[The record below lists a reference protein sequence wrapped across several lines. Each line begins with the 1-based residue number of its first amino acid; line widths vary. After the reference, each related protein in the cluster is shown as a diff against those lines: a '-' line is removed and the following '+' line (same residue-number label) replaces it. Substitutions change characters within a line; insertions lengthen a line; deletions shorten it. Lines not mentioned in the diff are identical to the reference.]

1 MAPGEQ
7 FAIRLLELAA
17 QAFGGAV
24 EPWQIKR
31 RAKALAEAD
40 RTTRLLAAQAEQ
52 ELKQV
57 RAGEARIVDGAVVPI
72 DNPVGGAYLIE
83 QADAPRLIQMAQA
96 ASEADAARRVLNLA
110 SIFEK
115 ARDEG
120 PTVDDTT
127 ETAEK
132 PVDPDWFVRWRL
144 NAQDVSD
151 ELMQQLW
158 ARLLAGE
165 IQRPGAFSLKTLEIL
180 SQMTRDDANAVADL
194 GQYVISG
201 SLYRHR
207 PNKTPPFPYPSFE
220 DILRFEEMGMI
231 SGGTSGVGLA
241 LHFSSAL
248 PDKFVTMLKAEDY
261 LLYVEGDDASKIL
274 KFDNYRL
281 TRPCLELLRVCKP
294 GVNLDYMRGVGRI
307 LMKQGFKVGL
317 GQRLRVPNGGEF
329 FNPASAEWLAP
340 STE

>member
-17 QAFGGAV
+17 QAFGGTV

-31 RAKALAEAD
+31 REKAIAEAA
-40 RTTRLLAAQAEQ
+40 RATRLLTAQTEQ

-57 RAGEARIVDGAVVPI
+57 QSGEARVVDGAVVPI
-72 DNPVGGAYLIE
+72 EKPAGNAVLIE
-83 QADAPRLIQMAQA
+83 QADAPRLIEMAQA

-120 PTVDDTT
+120 PTADDTAK
-127 ETAEK
+127 TAEK

-165 IQRPGAFSLKTLEIL
+165 IKGPGAFSLKTLEIL
-180 SQMTRDDANAVADL
+180 AQMTRDDANAIAGL
-194 GQYVISG
+194 GQYVIG
-201 SLYRHR
+201 GCLYRHN
-207 PNKTPPFPYPSFE
+207 PNNAPPFPYPAFD
-220 DILRFEEMGMI
+220 DILKFEEMGMI
-231 SGGTSGVGLA
+231 SGGTSGLGLA
-241 LHFSSAL
+241 LQFGSMS
-248 PDKFVTMLKAEDY
+248 PEKFVCMLKGEDY
-261 LLYVEGDDASKIL
+261 LLYLEGDDASKML
-274 KFDNYRL
+274 KVDNYRL
-281 TRPCLELLRVCKP
+281 TRSCLELLRVCRP
-294 GVNLDYMRGVGRI
+294 AVNLDYLRGVGRV
-307 LMKQGFKVGL
+307 LMKQGFRVGL
-317 GQRLRVPNGGEF
+317 GRYIRAPNGGAF
-329 FNPASAEWLAP
+329 FNPVGVEWLAASP
-340 STE
+340 E